1 MSRLIVRYIL
11 LFVLIVTCSSV
22 ASAWQPNG
30 WLYRSGNSQY
40 SVNEDVWFWNQS
52 SWNQWVVGMSAGT
65 WQKTPVEGWCYYRW
79 PYFWSNTQQQWYF
92 TAEPGDQ
99 AWSVNLGSGE
109 WSIYGD
115 DDVVS
120 ISSGQLYMGRFFGV
134 TSGLF
139 LVVVEPDRN
148 ALVLALD
155 EVYDELFAITTSVGT
170 SGEFNFYIGD
180 FYTTGSAQGQALS
193 GSGTSV
199 YGNIT
204 ITGSLIEQGLTAS
217 LSGYYTGTGQDSE
230 GSSQFRAIISPDG
243 KVYFYE
249 NHSYWGEGLG
259 VGTISSNGSY
269 QVSDT
274 WGDSYSGSAILN
286 GSTLNVSS
294 PDGTATLQRQFTFE
308 AQ

>member
-1 MSRLIVRYIL
+1 MNRFIIRHIL
-11 LFVLIVTCSSV
+11 LFVLIVTCGSV

-30 WLYRSGNSQY
+30 WLYRSGNDQF
-40 SVNEDVWFWNQS
+40 SVNEGAWFRNQS

-65 WQKTPVEGWCYYRW
+65 WQKTPVEDWCYYRW
-79 PYFWSNTQQQWYF
+79 PYFWSNSQQQWYF

-99 AWSVNLGSGE
+99 AWSVNLDSEE

-115 DDVVS
+115 DDVAS
-120 ISSGQLYMGRFFGV
+120 ISSGQLYIGRFSGV
-134 TSGLF
+134 TAGQF
-139 LVVVEPDRN
+139 IVVVGPDRN
-148 ALVLALD
+148 TLILALD

-180 FYTTGSAQGQALS
+180 FYTMGSAQGQALS

-204 ITGSLIEQGLTAS
+204 ITGSRIQQGATGS
-217 LSGYYTGTGQDSE
+217 FSGYYTGTGQDSA
-230 GSSQFRAIISPDG
+230 GSSQLEAIISPDG
-243 KVYFYE
+243 TVYYYE
-249 NHSYWGEGLG
+249 NHSIYGEGLG
-259 VGTISSNGSY
+259 FGAISSNGSY
-269 QVSDT
+269 QASDT

-286 GSTLNVSS
+286 GSTLSVSS